1 MGSFFLMVAL
11 LAFAFFAL
19 IIISVLKVRGAAEGA
34 EEVVFETRTELFS
47 PAERSFFGVLEQ
59 AVAGEFRVIGK
70 VRLGDLI
77 QPAKRLTPK
86 RRTILRNRVQQKH
99 VDFVLCC
106 PDSLSVVAAVELDDV
121 SHRRRARADRDVF
134 VDKALI
140 SAGLPLLRF
149 SARKGYVVAQIRESL
164 AAAIG
169 RKGTG
174 SIQTSAT
181 VSVRSELSA
190 ESPASETVSTGAAS
204 AAVATHEEN
213 APPAEKTP
221 SARVSEVPVCPSCNI
236 SMVKRQARKG
246 PNAGKW
252 FWACTGYPKCRK
264 VLAIV

>member
-134 VDKALI
+134 VDK
-140 SAGLPLLRF
+140 R
-149 SARKGYVVAQIRESL
+149 
-164 AAAIG
+164 
-169 RKGTG
+169 
-174 SIQTSAT
+174 
-181 VSVRSELSA
+181 
-190 ESPASETVSTGAAS
+190 
-204 AAVATHEEN
+204 
-213 APPAEKTP
+213 
-221 SARVSEVPVCPSCNI
+221 
-236 SMVKRQARKG
+236 
-246 PNAGKW
+246 
-252 FWACTGYPKCRK
+252 
-264 VLAIV
+264 